1 MLDYDLI
8 LSAKNKLPR
17 ETQNKIEL
25 RAKSL
30 LDQITTLQFP
40 LHWLQ
45 ESIYMSIQSQIHA
58 TDLQLVRE
66 FYTNNETI
74 ANILTKSEIATC
86 WINNGH
92 NGYVIAS
99 PSSQKDGLLFYLE
112 IGIVL
117 LDYSETTQQLKD

>member
-1 MLDYDLI
+1 MLDYDII
-8 LSAKNKLPR
+8 LNAKARLPKDAQTR
-17 ETQNKIEL
+17 IET

-30 LDQITTLQFP
+30 LDQITVLQFP

-45 ESIYMSIQSQIHA
+45 ETVYMGIQSQIHA
-58 TDLQLVRE
+58 SDLQLVRE

-74 ANILTKSEIATC
+74 ANILSKSGIATC

-92 NGYVIAS
+92 NGYIIAS